1 MILDTENKKVS
12 LAECRKIL
20 NTRGVHYT
28 DEEVLEIREWLYHII
43 EIILDANEREES
55 KRLNETI
62 YKQAA

>member
-1 MILDTENKKVS
+1 MSLDTENKKVS

-55 KRLNETI
+55 KQLKETT